1 MTTSDK
7 IQLLGIVISA
17 LTSIIAIF
25 ISVHTLRQNSK
36 MIEDSSRPYIGIYG
50 LSTYI
55 CDRYY
60 YIIIK
65 NFGQSIA
72 HIESLTYDFDLAK
85 LALRDGLD
93 PFGNIDGTSLAPG
106 QSYRCAIDFDKIPTD
121 EISSIHFHIKY
132 SSGTHNYEDEITLKI
147 DGNLGNLEAHKT
159 SKKIPA
165 LEVISETLQDMHI
178 KSL

>member
-72 HIESLTYDFDLAK
+72 HVFYTADRSVTTITVEAMDT
-85 LALRDGLD
+85 R
-93 PFGNIDGTSLAPG
+93 PGT
-106 QSYRCAIDFDKIPTD
+106 
-121 EISSIHFHIKY
+121 
-132 SSGTHNYEDEITLKI
+132 IT
-147 DGNLGNLEAHKT
+147 
-159 SKKIPA
+159 S
-165 LEVISETLQDMHI
+165 Q
-178 KSL
+178 

>member
-1 MTTSDK
+1 MM
-7 IQLLGIVISA
+7 L
-17 LTSIIAIF
+17 
-25 ISVHTLRQNSK
+25 
-36 MIEDSSRPYIGIYG
+36 
-50 LSTYI
+50 
-55 CDRYY
+55 
-60 YIIIK
+60 
-65 NFGQSIA
+65 
-72 HIESLTYDFDLAK
+72 
-85 LALRDGLD
+85 
-93 PFGNIDGTSLAPG
+93 SLAPG
-106 QSYRCAIDFDKIPTD
+106 QSYRCAIDFDKVPTD

>member
-1 MTTSDK
+1 MPEFYERRKPMTISDK
-7 IQLLGIVISA
+7 IQLLGIAISA
-17 LTSIIAIF
+17 LTSIIAII

-72 HIESLTYDFDLAK
+72 HIESLTYDFDLAE
-85 LALRDGLD
+85 LSLHDGFDPCQILFWHSQLRRR
-93 PFGNIDGTSLAPG
+93 N
-106 QSYRCAIDFDKIPTD
+106 
-121 EISSIHFHIKY
+121 
-132 SSGTHNYEDEITLKI
+132 
-147 DGNLGNLEAHKT
+147 
-159 SKKIPA
+159 
-165 LEVISETLQDMHI
+165 
-178 KSL
+178 